1 MLDATKRRR
10 VKKKIPRKGMS
21 LTDQISRMFSTE
33 RNKKRRGISTPM
45 DAGEFAFTP
54 SRRNKATGDLS
65 VRPGGERGT
74 FKTIFEQK
82 RIADAAKK
90 KLQSAKAKREIESKS
105 SSPQGRGFVKKKTK
119 ASPSSAALAKAFKEL
134 EKIRNLKAK
143 GSSPQG
149 RGFPKK
155 STSMSSAALAKAFKE
170 SEAKRPSQSKAKNF
184 NVGVS
189 KGGVSFKEAFKHF
202 KNKGQKVFTWNGKKY
217 TTELAKSSKK
227 VKVTSPQS
235 GPSTPKK
242 KVVPKKEVVTKKVVT
257 TESPKGG
264 MMKKKK
270 VDGKK
275 KPKTSAKPKASPKQG
290 RFGKV
295 PPKMSLSYAEKNYAP
310 FKNKL
315 KSGHVIRTINGKRF
329 QVPIADAKKTR

>member
-10 VKKKIPRKGMS
+10 VKKKTPKKGMS
-21 LTDQISRMFSTE
+21 LKDQISRMFSTE

-45 DAGEFAFTP
+45 DVGEFSFSPT
-54 SRRNKATGDLS
+54 RRNKATGDLS

-82 RIADAAKK
+82 RMADAAKRR
-90 KLQSAKAKREIESKS
+90 LQSAKAKKQMIS
-105 SSPQGRGFVKKKTK
+105 
-119 ASPSSAALAKAFKEL
+119 
-134 EKIRNLKAK
+134 K

-155 STSMSSAALAKAFKE
+155 STFISSAALAKAFKE
-170 SEAKRPSQSKAKNF
+170 SEAKRPAQSKAKNF

-227 VKVTSPQS
+227 VKVASPQS
-235 GPSTPKK
+235 RPSTPKK
-242 KVVPKKEVVTKKVVT
+242 EVVKRKVVT

-270 VDGKK
+270 FYGKK

>member
-10 VKKKIPRKGMS
+10 VKKKTPKKGMS
-21 LTDQISRMFSTE
+21 LKDQISRMFSTE

-45 DAGEFAFTP
+45 DAGEFSFSPT
-54 SRRNKATGDLS
+54 RRNKATGDLS

-82 RIADAAKK
+82 RMADAAKRR
-90 KLQSAKAKREIESKS
+90 LQSAKAKKQMIS
-105 SSPQGRGFVKKKTK
+105 
-119 ASPSSAALAKAFKEL
+119 
-134 EKIRNLKAK
+134 K

-155 STSMSSAALAKAFKE
+155 STFISSAALAKAFKE
-170 SEAKRPSQSKAKNF
+170 SEAKRPAQSKAKNF

-227 VKVTSPQS
+227 VKVASPQS
-235 GPSTPKK
+235 RPSTPKK
-242 KVVPKKEVVTKKVVT
+242 EVVKRKVVT

-275 KPKTSAKPKASPKQG
+275 KPKISAKPKASPKQG